1 MITNNEQEKFTKEN
15 IENII
20 ALTPLQEGMLFYYL
34 KDTSSIRYFEQL
46 YLTLSGEIE
55 LKYFEKAW
63 NLVIETNEILR
74 TVFRWENLEN
84 PVQVVLKK
92 HELQWEYSDISS
104 MEPGK
109 IDNRIDMMKK
119 EDRKRSFDFGEVPF
133 RVLLCKVEEK
143 KFAMIISNHHILYDG
158 WSNGIIL
165 KEFIRFYNALRGG
178 EKCEKKVKTK
188 FKEYIRWIKNQ
199 DSAMQLEFWKEYL
212 SGFEIK
218 PAAANFASIEPGTP
232 ENGYFVYRFS
242 GQIVEEISD
251 FVKKRKITPST
262 LLYTGCGIVLQ
273 RYLNSDDIVIGTL
286 ESGRK
291 ARINGIEDM
300 VGLLINTLPLRV
312 KTTSFHRVN
321 ALLQETAQ
329 VLIKREKYEWTQL
342 ADINRCAGVKGTE
355 NLFDFLV
362 AVENYPI
369 DKALASTGATSPES
383 SPGDY
388 LRIESYSQEEQTE
401 YDLTMIIKTFE
412 GIELSISYNK
422 GRFEEE
428 GIRRMAAHFETA
440 VGELMRQYENHVFQL
455 DILTQVERKKILEDF
470 NDTAVEFPA
479 DRTIDVLFREHVEK
493 RPDKCAVVFY
503 QDGNK
508 SLPLIQITYREL
520 DERVNRMANLLREKG
535 VIPGMIVSIMVERSI
550 EMIIGIYSIIKVGG
564 AYLPIDPEYPE
575 ERIEYLLKDS
585 GAKIMLG
592 RAEERKSRRAEEK
605 KNLEII
611 FIDSFES
618 SNFRASNPS
627 NLAYI
632 IYTSGSTG
640 KPKGVMVEHC
650 SLANLLNWVQR
661 KYSLGEFDMLIQ
673 NTTYVFDVSIF
684 ELFWWGVTGASVYLP
699 PVGDEKEPAALVKA
713 IEKQR
718 ITHIDFVPSLLML
731 FLEYLEELPSL
742 KPIKSLRQVVATG
755 EELPVHHV
763 EYFYRVMR
771 GGTGVRLVDLFGPT
785 EATVEVSYFNCAP
798 GENRRRIPIGKPI
811 DNIYLYILGNHSH
824 IQPIGIPGELCIS
837 GIGLARGYLNSP
849 ELTAEKFILPS
860 VSRNPFEKGFACWDL
875 PKFLFNRH
883 SPLYKTGDLARWLP
897 DGNIEYLGRIDH
909 QVKLRGFRIEL
920 GEIENQ
926 LLKHNQVKEAVVI
939 IRKDRHHTDERYLCG
954 YIVPGKKLAISD
966 LKAYLAQKLPAY
978 MVPTFFVQMEHL
990 PLTISGKVD
999 RANLPAPERDRALVK
1014 ETYVEPRS
1022 DIEKII
1028 ADAWKQVLKIENV
1041 GVHDNFFD
1049 IGGNSSY
1056 IIRLTGKL
1064 RHIFKK
1070 DIPVVELFN
1079 YPTVSAQAK
1088 YLGGEE
1094 PGGKEKE
1101 ISPVGEAAQ
1110 LEIAVIGMA
1119 GRFPGA
1125 RNIDEFW
1132 DNLKEG
1138 VESITFLTDE
1148 ELETMGVNPG
1158 LIKNHNY
1165 VKAKG
1170 ALENIEY
1177 FDPSFFDYS
1186 TREAELMDPQL
1197 RVMHECVYE
1206 ALEDAGY
1213 DPGIYHGSIGL
1224 YAGSF
1229 SNSLWMRQ
1237 LSAEINSH
1245 SGLLAIESLN
1255 DRDYLSTRISYK
1267 LNLKG
1272 PAVTIQTACSTSL
1285 TAIDAACQSLLC
1297 GRCRI
1302 ALAGGVTITLQ
1313 DRAGYLHEE
1322 GMVRSPDGHCRPF
1335 DAHAKGTVG
1344 GNGVG
1349 VVVLK
1354 RLADAIADGDNI
1366 RAVIKGSATN
1376 NDGSRKV
1383 GYTAPSIE
1391 GQAEAIRAAQAAAGI
1406 DPETITYLETH
1417 GTGTVLGDP
1426 VEIEALKQAFGT
1438 GKKHYCR
1445 LGTLKA
1451 NIGHLDA
1458 AAGAA
1463 GFIKTVLAL
1472 EHREIPPVIN
1482 FETPNPQIDFE
1493 NSPFYLDTK
1502 LRKWE
1507 NENHPLRAG
1516 VSSFGI
1522 GGTNVHV
1529 VLEEAPQI
1537 QPDQGGRDKKLI
1549 LLSAKTKGALD
1560 RATFNLA
1567 QYLTKNPG
1575 TNISDAAYT
1584 LQVGRRAFNQ
1594 RRMVVGAATAEII
1607 DALSNPAGNPA
1618 IFTSTCEDSSKHVIF
1633 MFSGQGAQYTGMGLD
1648 LYRTEPV
1655 FRQELDRCFEILNP
1669 LAGYDVK
1676 EILYPSDRSDKSDRS
1691 DRSDPIN
1698 RTAIAQP
1705 LLFVF
1710 EYALAKLL
1718 ISWGIKPHAM
1728 IGHSIGEYTAACL
1741 AGVFSLDDALTLV
1754 VWRGKLMQEMPGG
1767 SMLSVP
1773 LPVEELEPLLKSYGN
1788 LSLAAVNS
1796 SSLCVVSGPDEAVD
1810 AFAAM
1815 LKENGNA
1822 STRLHTS
1829 HAFHSQMMDPMLPPF
1844 GEKVR
1849 TIALNP
1855 PNAPYISNATGCW
1868 ITVEQ
1873 AVDPQYW
1880 IDHVR
1885 GAVYFNEGL
1894 AELLKDAKAVLVE
1907 VGPGRALST
1916 FARKHKDRGDHQPI
1930 IHMVR
1935 HPGDKIA
1942 DDYFL
1947 LQQIGQLWL
1956 SGVTVQW
1963 EEFYR
1968 REKRRRVPLPTYSF
1982 DHRYFWKYGREIQ
1995 YKNTAAEKE
2004 ETPPDTVSQEKK
2016 DGKPNAR
2023 KPIDEWFYIPHWKS
2037 SPKISF
2043 AHPGSGAAGKWIVFI
2058 DESDFGQGL
2067 VNRLKQGGAE
2077 ISLVKAGSG
2086 FARLADGLYTLNPA
2100 KPGDYI
2106 DLFKTLTIEDK
2117 IPRKVLHL
2125 WNTRQE
2131 DANHN
2136 NIDRVLEKGFYS
2148 LVYLAQA
2155 VGKQGITGELSVIVI
2170 SSNMQAVLD
2179 NETGSPLHSTLL
2191 GACKVIPKE
2200 YPNIFVRSIDIVLP
2214 EPRGREEQKLL
2225 DLLMAEWAGED
2236 KEQEVTLDLAVAYR
2250 NNVRWAQ
2257 FFNPVVLS
2265 SPQGLVGRLR
2275 EKGVYLIT
2283 GGMGG
2288 MGMELAGYLAKNV
2301 RARIILTD
2309 LSPFPGPDLWNNWS
2323 AEHDR
2328 EDTVARKIQRLR
2340 ELEALGAEIIVVQ
2353 ADAADYARMKTVI
2366 SDIIRR
2372 FGSLDGVIH
2381 AAGLPDG
2388 GIIQAKT
2395 REAMEAVMAP
2405 KIKGTLILD
2414 ALLSEFRGNRPP
2426 DFFVLCSSLTSIL
2439 GAFGQVA
2446 YTAANVFLNSFARYK
2461 NSNPAALTLTV
2472 SINWDAW
2479 EEVGM
2484 AAKAEAE
2491 FQRVKVEHPL
2501 FLDRILKED
2510 GKIIYNSRFSVK
2522 TMWLLDEHRIM
2533 GKAVLPGTAFLEMAR
2548 TAFELHTGSAQ
2559 AIIKEIFFLEPLSVD
2574 DNEEREVRTVLEG
2587 QGDDLLFSISNRG
2600 TGNGSKWILNATGKL
2615 AHMVQPV
2622 SLETISDS
2630 DINELQAAVESP
2642 TPNLNSGLMTFGPR
2656 FANLRSVKYGKNRG
2670 LAVLELDDAF
2680 LNDLTSYKL
2689 HPALLDRV
2697 ISILDAKV
2705 KDPDDGNYIPFSYR
2719 GVKILRPLPRKITSV
2734 VSYIESLSAQKETL
2748 EFKVRI
2754 LDEKGDAC
2762 VEIESFVMKRVNN
2775 ELPVNWAGQMK
2786 DGAVDETREVRLEIT
2801 EPGNL
2806 DSFRFQDTPR
2816 VKPGSGEV
2824 EIEVYA
2830 TGLNFKEVLFAL
2842 GMLPLPPGR
2851 QFTFGLECSGR
2862 ITSCGK
2868 EVEEFK
2874 IGDEVIAFATSA
2886 FSRYVTVPVSSVAW
2900 KPERLGFE
2908 ESAAIPVAFM
2918 TAYYSL
2924 VTLGRLRKGERIL
2937 IHSAAG
2943 GVGLAAVKIAQWV
2956 GAEIFVTAGNPEK
2969 REYLASLGLQHV
2981 MDSRSTKFAD
2991 EVMTIT
2997 GGKGVDVVL
3006 NSLSGEAILKGI
3018 SILAP
3023 HGRFLELGVRDI
3035 AENTALGMRAFEKS
3049 TSFSAVSVDVG
3060 APGFTGIFR
3069 EMVHH
3074 INQQHFE
3081 PLPYRVFPL
3090 EQVAGA
3096 FKYMAQAKH
3105 IGKIVV
3111 SRPVRL
3117 EMVGRGILPAEG
3129 MEIFAR
3135 VLNREESTTGPG
3147 LSRVVVST
3155 WDFNSRIRESRKN
3168 RFPGDGADAGEL
3180 KPSTHTG
3187 SRNPRPLL
3195 SIDYRPPLSD
3205 MEKRLVAAWEEYLGL
3220 EKVGIHDN
3228 FFELGASSLDI
3239 IQVNHKLNALL
3250 GKELSVVA
3258 FYTYPTV
3265 HSLAVYL
3272 DDEKQSKDALI
3283 KEEKNSAELS
3293 KSQKTLK
3300 NTISKMKGFNN
3311 ERNR

>member
-1 MITNNEQEKFTKEN
+1 MAESLDPKQ
-15 IENII
+15 IENIL
-20 ALTPLQEGMLFYYL
+20 ALTPLQEGMLFHYL
-34 KDTSSIRYFEQL
+34 KNPGSAYYFEQL
-46 YLTLSGEIE
+46 SLEISGEIDHK
-55 LKYFEKAW
+55 LFEEAW
-63 NLVIETNEILR
+63 NEVITSNEMLR
-74 TVFRWENLEN
+74 TVFRWEKIEK
-84 PVQVVLKK
+84 PSQIILKK
-92 HELQWEYSDISS
+92 HQYQMIFYDLTDKESS
-104 MEPGK
+104 
-109 IDNRIDMMKK
+109 RKK
-119 EDRKRSFDFGEVPF
+119 TTLEEIKQEDRCETFDLLKVPF
-133 RVLLCKVEEK
+133 RIILCKLGEK
-143 KFAMIISNHHILYDG
+143 QYQMVISNHHILYDG

-165 KEFIRFYNALRGG
+165 KEFFKAYHKLNHSGRARKLPA
-178 EKCEKKVKTK
+178 KAP
-188 FKEYIRWIKNQ
+188 FKEFVKWIQNQ
-199 DSAMQLEFWKEYL
+199 DRNKQELFWREYL
-212 SGFEIK
+212 TDFETPTGLSIKRRIEETTGVEDYSIILEEDVRSKLDMFAKKSRVTLASVFYAAWGILLQKYCDSEDVVFGTTVSGR
-218 PAAANFASIEPGTP
+218 SIE
-232 ENGYFVYRFS
+232 
-242 GQIVEEISD
+242 
-251 FVKKRKITPST
+251 VK
-262 LLYTGCGIVLQ
+262 
-273 RYLNSDDIVIGTL
+273 
-286 ESGRK
+286 
-291 ARINGIEDM
+291 GIEDM
-300 VGLLINTLPLRV
+300 VGLFINTIPLRIQ
-312 KTTSFHRVN
+312 S
-321 ALLQETAQ
+321 AP
-329 VLIKREKYEWTQL
+329 
-342 ADINRCAGVKGTE
+342 GVKIINIVSGVENVLQVREEYESTPLPDIKSYSTVGGTE
-355 NLFDFLV
+355 SLFDNIMSI
-362 AVENYPI
+362 ENYPL
-369 DKALASTGATSPES
+369 DSRLLPEGS
-383 SPGDY
+383 LLS
-388 LRIESYSQEEQTE
+388 INSYSVTE
-401 YDLTMIIKTFE
+401 MTHYDLTVGIMLFNA
-412 GIELSISYNK
+412 IELKFSYNRGFFDK
-422 GRFEEE
+422 ETIENLARHFKHILQSVVNNPVAEVSLLEIISIEEKSR
-428 GIRRMAAHFETA
+428 I
-440 VGELMRQYENHVFQL
+440 LYE
-455 DILTQVERKKILEDF
+455 F
-470 NDTAVEFPA
+470 NNTAVEYPGDKTVHELFAEQAEKSPDRIALVGADPRVCPA
-479 DRTIDVLFREHVEK
+479 LSVRPVGHV
-493 RPDKCAVVFY
+493 
-503 QDGNK
+503 
-508 SLPLIQITYREL
+508 SLSYSELNEQSGRLAGLLI
-520 DERVNRMANLLREKG
+520 EKG
-535 VIPGMIVSIMVERSI
+535 VLADNIVGIMIDRSI
-550 EMIIGIYSIIKVGG
+550 EMLIGIFGILKSSG
-564 AYLPIDPEYPE
+564 AYLPIDLDYPQD
-575 ERIEYLLKDS
+575 RIDYMLKDS
-585 GAKIMLG
+585 AAKILLT
-592 RAEERKSRRAEEK
+592 A
-605 KNLEII
+605 NEIVSLATEYVLNSHHSS
-611 FIDSFES
+611 FIIHHS
-618 SNFRASNPS
+618 SH
-627 NLAYI
+627 LAYL

-640 KPKGVMVEHC
+640 RPKGVMVEHR
-650 SLANLLNWVQR
+650 SLVNLCCWHNTCYSVISWDR
-661 KYSLGEFDMLIQ
+661 ATKYAGFGFDAS
-673 NTTYVFDVSIF
+673 VWEIF
-684 ELFWWGVTGASVYLP
+684 PYLVTGASLYIVPEAIILDINALNRYYEQNGITIVFLP
-699 PVGDEKEPAALVKA
+699 TQMYEQFA
-713 IEKQR
+713 
-718 ITHIDFVPSLLML
+718 
-731 FLEYLEELPSL
+731 ELNNT
-742 KPIKSLRQVVATG
+742 SLRVLLTGGDKLRKYIKRNYRLYNNYGPTENTVVATSFCVT
-755 EELPVHHV
+755 EE
-763 EYFYRVMR
+763 F
-771 GGTGVRLVDLFGPT
+771 
-785 EATVEVSYFNCAP
+785 AN
-798 GENRRRIPIGKPI
+798 IPIGKPVFNNRIYII
-811 DNIYLYILGNHSH
+811 DRYQRL
-824 IQPIGIPGELCIS
+824 QPIGVPGELYVGGNS
-837 GIGLARGYLNSP
+837 LARGYLNNP
-849 ELTAEKFILPS
+849 ELTAEKF
-860 VSRNPFEKGFACWDL
+860 
-875 PKFLFNRH
+875 NR
-883 SPLYKTGDLARWLP
+883 SDRSYRTYINYKTGDLARWSSN
-897 DGNIEYLGRIDH
+897 GNIEFLGRIDQ
-909 QVKLRGFRIEL
+909 QVKIRGFRIEL
-920 GEIENQ
+920 REIENR
-926 LLKHNQVKEAVVI
+926 LSKHPGIKEAVVLS
-939 IRKDRHHTDERYLCG
+939 RNEEHGSKYLCA
-954 YIVPGKKLAISD
+954 YIVADRAIDTLALREYMS
-966 LKAYLAQKLPAY
+966 KELPAY
-978 MVPTFFVQMEHL
+978 MIPSYFMYLDHL
-990 PLTISGKVD
+990 PLNRNGKVD
-999 RANLPAPERDRALVK
+999 RAALPGPGKERSLSEK
-1014 ETYVEPRS
+1014 TYVAPHS
-1022 DIEKII
+1022 DFEKIV
-1028 ADAWKQVLKIENV
+1028 ADIWKHVLKIDSV

-1049 IGGNSSY
+1049 LGGNSLT
-1056 IIRLTGKL
+1056 IIRLSSKL
-1064 RHIFKK
+1064 KDAFKRE
-1070 DIPVVELFN
+1070 IPVATLFN
-1079 YPTVSAQAK
+1079 YPTISAQAR

-1094 PGGKEKE
+1094 SLKRA
-1101 ISPVGEAAQ
+1101 GEVPLASGAVD
-1110 LEIAVIGMA
+1110 LDIAVIGMA

-1125 RNIDEFW
+1125 RNIGEFW
-1132 DNLKEG
+1132 NNIRNG
-1138 VESITFLTDE
+1138 VEAITFFTDE
-1148 ELETMGVNPG
+1148 ELAAMGVDPE
-1158 LIKNHNY
+1158 LIKNPNY

-1170 ALENIEY
+1170 VLENIEY
-1177 FDPSFFDYS
+1177 FDPDFFDYS

-1213 DPGIYHGSIGL
+1213 DPGSYHGSIGL
-1224 YAGSF
+1224 YAGSY

-1237 LSAEINSH
+1237 LSDEITTH
-1245 SGLLAIESLN
+1245 SGLLAVESLN

-1285 TAIDAACQSLLC
+1285 TAIDTACQSLLS
-1297 GRCRI
+1297 GKCRI

-1313 DRAGYLHEE
+1313 DQAGYLHEE

-1344 GNGVG
+1344 GNGVA

-1354 RLADAIADGDNI
+1354 RLADAVADGDNI

-1406 DPETITYLETH
+1406 DPETITYIETH
-1417 GTGTVLGDP
+1417 GTGTALGDP

-1438 GKKHYCR
+1438 DKKHYCR

-1482 FETPNPQIDFE
+1482 LETPNPQIDFE

-1502 LRKWE
+1502 PGKWE

-1522 GGTNVHV
+1522 GGTNAHV

-1537 QPDQGGRDKKLI
+1537 RLTPGGRDKKLI

-1560 RATFNLA
+1560 RASFNLA
-1567 QYLTKNPG
+1567 QYLTQNPG
-1575 TNISDAAYT
+1575 TNLSDAAYT
-1584 LQVGRRAFNQ
+1584 LQVGRRAFNH
-1594 RRMVVGAATAEII
+1594 RRMVVGITTSEIVN
-1607 DALSNPAGNPA
+1607 ALSNPAGNPA
-1618 IFTSTCEDSSKHVIF
+1618 IFTSACEDSSKHVIF
-1633 MFSGQGAQYTGMGLD
+1633 MFSGQGSQYIDMGLD
-1648 LYRTEPV
+1648 LYRTEPI
-1655 FRQELDRCFEILNP
+1655 FRQELDHCFEALNP

-1691 DRSDPIN
+1691 DRSDQIN
-1698 RTAIAQP
+1698 QTEMAQP

-1718 ISWGIKPHAM
+1718 MSWGIKPHAM
-1728 IGHSIGEYTAACL
+1728 IGHSIGEYAAACL
-1741 AGVFSLDDALTLV
+1741 AGVFSLEDALILV

-1773 LPVEELEPLLKSYGN
+1773 LPVEELEPQLKSHGN

-1829 HAFHSQMMDPMLPPF
+1829 HAFHSHMMDPMLAPF
-1844 GEKVR
+1844 GEKVK
-1849 TIALNP
+1849 TITLNP
-1855 PNAPYISNATGCW
+1855 PLVPYISNATGCW

-1880 IDHVR
+1880 VDHVR
-1885 GAVYFNEGL
+1885 GTVYFNEGL
-1894 AELLKDAKAVLVE
+1894 VELLKDTKAVLVE

-1916 FARKHKDRGDHQPI
+1916 FARKHKNRGDHQPI

-1968 REKRRRVPLPTYSF
+1968 HEKHCRVPLPTYSF
-1982 DHRYFWKYGREIQ
+1982 DHRYFWKYGRKIQ
-1995 YKNTAAEKE
+1995 YKHTAAEKE
-2004 ETPPDTVSQEKK
+2004 ETPPTTVPWENIAE
-2016 DGKPNAR
+2016 KPNVR
-2023 KPIDEWFYIPHWKS
+2023 KPIDEWFYIPQWKS
-2037 SPKISF
+2037 SPKISVS
-2043 AHPGSGAAGKWIVFI
+2043 HPGSGAVGKWMVFI
-2058 DESDFGQGL
+2058 DESDFGKSL

-2077 ISLVKAGSG
+2077 ISIVKAGSG
-2086 FARLADGLYTLNPA
+2086 FARLADSVYTLNPA

-2106 DLFKTLTIEDK
+2106 DLFKILAIENK
-2117 IPRKVLHL
+2117 VPRKILHL

-2131 DANHN
+2131 DANYT
-2136 NIDRVLEKGFYS
+2136 NIDRILEKGFYS
-2148 LVYLAQA
+2148 LVFLAQA

-2214 EPRGREEQKLL
+2214 EPRSREEQKLL
-2225 DLLMAEWAGED
+2225 DLLMGEWAGED
-2236 KEQEVTLDLAVAYR
+2236 KEQEEIVDLAVAYR

-2265 SPQGLVGRLR
+2265 SPQGLARRLR

-2288 MGMELAGYLAKNV
+2288 MGMQLAGYLAKNV

-2309 LSPFPGPDLWNNWS
+2309 LSSFPEPDQWNKWV
-2323 AEHDR
+2323 AEHGQ

-2340 ELEALGAEIIVVQ
+2340 EVEALGAEIIVVQ
-2353 ADAADYARMKTVI
+2353 ADAADYSRMKTVI
-2366 SDIIRR
+2366 SDIISR

-2395 REAMEAVMAP
+2395 REVMEAVMAP

-2414 ALLSEFRGNRPP
+2414 ALLSEFSGNRPP
-2426 DFFVLCSSLTSIL
+2426 DFFVLCSSLSAIL

-2446 YTAANVFLNSFARYK
+2446 YTAANVFLDSFARYK
-2461 NSNPAALTLTV
+2461 KSNPAAPTLTV

-2501 FLDRILKED
+2501 FLNRTLKED

-2522 TMWLLDEHRIM
+2522 TMWVLDEHRIM
-2533 GKAVLPGTAFLEMAR
+2533 GKAVLPGTAYLEMAR
-2548 TAFELHTGSAQ
+2548 AAFELHTGSAQ
-2559 AIIKEIFFLEPLSVD
+2559 AVIKEIFFLEPLSVD
-2574 DNEEREVRTVLEG
+2574 DNEEREVRTVLEM
-2587 QGDDLLFSISNRG
+2587 QGDDFAFSISNRG
-2600 TGNGSKWILNATGKL
+2600 TGSGSKWRLNATGKL

-2622 SLETISDS
+2622 SIETISDS
-2630 DINELQAAVESP
+2630 DINELQAVEESP
-2642 TPNLNSGLMTFGPR
+2642 APNLNSGLMTFGAR
-2656 FANLRSVKYGKNRG
+2656 FASIRSLKYGINRG
-2670 LAVLELDDAF
+2670 LAVLELDEAF
-2680 LNDLTSYKL
+2680 LDDLTSYKL
-2689 HPALLDRV
+2689 HPALLDRA

-2705 KDPDDGNYIPFSYR
+2705 KGPEDGNYIPFSYK
-2719 GVKILRPLPRKITSV
+2719 GVKIFRPLSRKITGV
-2734 VSYIESLSAQKETL
+2734 VCYIESRLPQKETM
-2748 EFKVRI
+2748 EFEVRI

-2775 ELPVNWAGQMK
+2775 ELPVNWAGKMK
-2786 DGAVDETREVRLEIT
+2786 DGEVDETRDVRLEIT
-2801 EPGNL
+2801 ELGNL
-2806 DSFRFQDTPR
+2806 DSFRFLDTSR
-2816 VKPGSGEV
+2816 VKPGPGEV

-2874 IGDEVIAFATSA
+2874 IGDEVIAFAASA
-2886 FSRYVTVPVSSVAW
+2886 FSRYVAVPTSSVAR
-2900 KPERLGFE
+2900 KPAYLGFE

-2924 VTLGRLRKGERIL
+2924 ITLGRLRKGERIL
-2937 IHSAAG
+2937 IHSATG

-2969 REYLASLGLQHV
+2969 REYLASMGLQHV

-2991 EVMTIT
+2991 EVMAIT

-3006 NSLSGEAILKGI
+3006 NSLAGEAILKGI
-3018 SILAP
+3018 SILTP

-3049 TSFSAVSVDVG
+3049 TSFTAVSVGVD
-3060 APGFTGIFR
+3060 APGFTEIFR

-3074 INQQHFE
+3074 INNRHFE
-3081 PLPYRVFPL
+3081 LLPIHVFPL

-3111 SRPVRL
+3111 SHPERP
-3117 EMVGRGILPAEG
+3117 EMIERGILPAEG
-3129 MEIFAR
+3129 MEVFAR
-3135 VLNREESTTGPG
+3135 VLNLEESPAGPG
-3147 LSRVVVST
+3147 LSRVMVST
-3155 WDFNSRIRESRKN
+3155 WDFNARVRESRKN
-3168 RFPGDGADAGEL
+3168 RAPGDGTRPGALKSSAHAGS
-3180 KPSTHTG
+3180 K
-3187 SRNPRPLL
+3187 NPRPSL
-3195 SIDYRPPLSD
+3195 SIDYTPPSSE
-3205 MEKRLVAAWEEYLGL
+3205 MEKCLAATWEEYLGL

-3250 GKELSVVA
+3250 GKELSVVT

-3265 HSLAVYL
+3265 HSLAMHL
-3272 DDEKQSKDALI
+3272 DEEKQSKVALI
-3283 KEEKNSAELS
+3283 KEEKTSAELS